1 MKKKNFRKNL
11 TGTTIHR
18 LDPSK
23 QKKTEDSVK
32 AVSRGERQCQTKSV
46 NNAAISSANRHK
58 RRNKKGED
66 TYPYTRC
73 HLIGCQLTG
82 QNNNPKNL
90 TAGTRRLNTMGMPDY
105 VNRVA
110 NTLQSDPKC
119 YIRYRVKQVSHG
131 NELTARGVQMEA
143 QSVGSNAA
151 SCNVFVFNAR
161 QGYQINYSNGTSEAK
176 KWTSSRQKTKSSEA
190 HL

>member
-11 TGTTIHR
+11 TGATIHR

-46 NNAAISSANRHK
+46 NNAMTSTTDWHN

-66 TYPYTRC
+66 TYLYTRC

-82 QNNNPKNL
+82 QNNNPKTL
-90 TAGTRRLNTMGMPDY
+90 TTGTRRLNMAGMPNY

-110 NTLQSDPKC
+110 NTLQSDPKY
-119 YIRYRVKQVSHG
+119 YIRYRVKQASRR

-151 SCNVFVFNAR
+151 PYNVFVFNVR
-161 QGYQINYSNGTSEAK
+161 QGYQINYSNGTSEAIK
-176 KWTSSRQKTKSSEA
+176 
-190 HL
+190 

>member
-11 TGTTIHR
+11 TGATIHR

-46 NNAAISSANRHK
+46 NNAMTSTTDWHN

-66 TYPYTRC
+66 TYLYTRC

-90 TAGTRRLNTMGMPDY
+90 TTGTRWLNTTGMPDY
-105 VNRVA
+105 ENRVA
-110 NTLQSDPKC
+110 NTVQSDPKY
-119 YIRYRVKQVSHG
+119 YIRYRVKQVFCG
-131 NELTARGVQMEA
+131 NKLTARGMQMGA
-143 QSVGSNAA
+143 QSVGFNAV
-151 SCNVFVFNAR
+151 SYNVFVFNAQ
-161 QGYQINYSNGTSEAK
+161 QGYQINYSNGTSEAIK
-176 KWTSSRQKTKSSEA
+176 
-190 HL
+190 